1 MKKYLLLLIGL
12 FTLSFAHAQKY
23 DISIK
28 VNGLNCSDEL
38 LLANHFADKQYLR
51 DTSECE
57 KGVFHFK
64 GDEKLETGVYL
75 AVLPNKNYFEFLISD
90 DEDQTKYYFETDT
103 ALNPASMI
111 TKGSYE
117 NKLFY
122 DFTQYAAAKGKIASG
137 YQKEMQSTE
146 DEVRKEEL
154 QKILMDMS
162 ADISVKREEIAVKY
176 PELFIGKLYKSM
188 LEVVAIDAPEELE
201 KDEAREYQYMWL
213 RNHYW
218 DNVNMSEDG
227 LVRSPVFH
235 GKLSYYMDNFMPP
248 IPDTAIFMTDFLMN
262 KLEKGG
268 SDIQYKY
275 TLQFL
280 LDYFQKSKYMC
291 FDKPLHHLAQNYY
304 CEGKAYWA
312 DSAFKDKMCVEASKM
327 APTLCDVVAP
337 DMNMPDTSF
346 KRTIRMS
353 EITTPVTVLIF
364 WDINCGHCKKEMPI
378 VSQYYDSANKEQV
391 QIYAVYTQGDWEGW
405 KKRIKDEQFKFINVG
420 AAFGIDQ
427 FRKNYNIQTTPQ
439 IYVLDKNKKIK
450 FKKIAAKDI
459 KSTVNFLLEDQG
471 IIEKEE
477 KPKAN

>member
-1 MKKYLLLLIGL
+1 MP
-12 FTLSFAHAQKY
+12 
-23 DISIK
+23 D
-28 VNGLNCSDEL
+28 
-38 LLANHFADKQYLR
+38 
-51 DTSECE
+51 
-57 KGVFHFK
+57 
-64 GDEKLETGVYL
+64 
-75 AVLPNKNYFEFLISD
+75 KNYFEFLISY

-103 ALNPASMI
+103 TLNPSKMI

-122 DFTQYAAAKGKIASG
+122 DFTIYAAAKGKIASE
-137 YQKEMQSTE
+137 YQNEMKTTE
-146 DEVRKEEL
+146 DEARKEEL
-154 QKILMDMS
+154 KKILMDMS
-162 ADISVKREEIAVKY
+162 ADITMRREEIAVKY

-188 LEVVAIDAPEELE
+188 LEVVAIDAPEDLD

-218 DNVNMSEDG
+218 DNVDMSEDG

-235 GKLSYYMDNFMPP
+235 GKLSYFMDNFMPP
-248 IPDTAIFMTDFLMN
+248 IPDTAIFMTDQLMA
-262 KLEKGG
+262 KIEKGG

-275 TLQFL
+275 TLQYL
-280 LDYFQKSKYMC
+280 LDYFQQSKYMC

-312 DSAFKDKMCVEASKM
+312 DSAFKDKMCTEAGKM
-327 APTLCDVVAP
+327 APTLCDVIAP

-346 KRTIRMS
+346 RKTYRMS
-353 EITTPVTVLIF
+353 EIKTPVTVLIF

-391 QIYAVYTQGDWEGW
+391 EIYAVYTQGDWDGW
-405 KKRIKDEQFKFINVG
+405 KKRIRDEEFKFINVA
-420 AAFGIDQ
+420 AAFGIDE
-427 FRKNYNIQTTPQ
+427 FRKHYNIKTTPQ
-439 IYVLDKNKKIK
+439 IYVLDKDKKIK

-471 IIEKEE
+471 IIEKKET
-477 KPKAN
+477 KPEAN